1 MIHCS
6 TIVPYHFP
14 VDSPLNTYIP
24 LDYVLLNLAFY
35 RFLKFS
41 ICISIFA
48 ILDRI
53 SERATSIFINLIAN
67 QKTATTRTQ
76 MNTRHVTKNSSIINT
91 LSFSM
96 YQILP
101 HEDKKGNY
109 PHNLQDKTADLIL
122 NRFLTSQ
129 S

>member
-1 MIHCS
+1 MYAES
-6 TIVPYHFP
+6 FP
-14 VDSPLNTYIP
+14 SKLKAGNPLNTYIP

-41 ICISIFA
+41 ISFSFFE

-67 QKTATTRTQ
+67 QRTATTRTQ

-101 HEDKKGNY
+101 HEDKKDNY

-122 NRFLTSQ
+122 NRFLTLQ

>member
-14 VDSPLNTYIP
+14 IGSPLNTYIP

-41 ICISIFA
+41 ISFSIFA

-53 SERATSIFINLIAN
+53 SERATSILINLIAN
-67 QKTATTRTQ
+67 QRTATTRTQ
-76 MNTRHVTKNSSIINT
+76 MNTRHVTKNSSIINA

-122 NRFLTSQ
+122 NRFLTLQ